1 MRWPM
6 GEALGGRGGGR
17 GRVEAGADVV
27 RGWAW
32 WGAGVVGG
40 AGVGRYGA
48 VRVWG
53 GVGRCGA
60 VWGGAVQGR
69 TGQGRAVVAF
79 SAAGR
84 LVVDGG
90 EHITE
95 QQLAALRGQPMLL
108 HHAAAGDTPSEGG
121 RGSTSQPCRARM
133 LQGSYAGASMQGLVC
148 RAGVEW
154 ADCAPPTH

>member
-1 MRWPM
+1 
-6 GEALGGRGGGR
+6 
-17 GRVEAGADVV
+17 
-27 RGWAW
+27 
-32 WGAGVVGG
+32 
-40 AGVGRYGA
+40 VGRYDA

-121 RGSTSQPCRARM
+121 RGSTSQPCRARICR
-133 LQGSYAGASMQGLVC
+133 ARMQGLVC
-148 RAGVEW
+148 RG
-154 ADCAPPTH
+154 